1 MNPSLIFEAGRVAAS
16 RGWAAPSVIR
26 LDDLPGLNP
35 TGDPVLVVAS
45 ASTVDVVAAQAVAA
59 LAGVGRDI
67 TLVTDAPLPCSVQQ
81 WLPATSIHVLGSALS
96 RRGERLEGALP
107 IADPEHPQG
116 TDNGPYDPVDSAPGD
131 VPGVPGGDAAAGDGA
146 EDSGWMCHFE
156 SATAV
161 ESLQPA
167 LSGWVAT
174 AWNQYVLQRDLKI
187 MDQGTRD
194 GVSAG
199 AWALD
204 ERLPAAVWFQPT
216 RSVGTGA
223 EFLLIGSTI
232 AVASDPG
239 TPIEVPDSWW
249 QRGFADHVVSW
260 CEQPEASALHNR
272 VFAFGQPVQ
281 PLGPRYQPDECFP
294 DLPGGA
300 ISRVLATEDG
310 QKMLGVPVA
319 GHPRWVDNGP
329 GSRSITFIYKIEA
342 AHQYEQ
348 LESSWS
354 HAIDSLVRIQRLLT
368 HPDSDLDG
376 RRDPVLTAP
385 LEVFLRGSGIS
396 AAGAVAGRLR
406 DALDDPD
413 LPRKAQVMSQ
423 VWVVTNDQ
431 PGGNSSAG
439 PARPG

>member
-1 MNPSLIFEAGRVAAS
+1 MSGRE
-16 RGWAAPSVIR
+16 
-26 LDDLPGLNP
+26 
-35 TGDPVLVVAS
+35 
-45 ASTVDVVAAQAVAA
+45 
-59 LAGVGRDI
+59 
-67 TLVTDAPLPCSVQQ
+67 
-81 WLPATSIHVLGSALS
+81 
-96 RRGERLEGALP
+96 ERLEGALP
-107 IADPEHPQG
+107 IADPGHAKG
-116 TDNGPYDPVDSAPGD
+116 TDNGSHDPVDSAPGD
-131 VPGVPGGDAAAGDGA
+131 VPGVPGSDAAAGDGA

-174 AWNQYVLQRDLKI
+174 AWNQFALQRDLKI
-187 MDQGTRD
+187 MDQGTGD

-204 ERLPAAVWFQPT
+204 ERLPAALWFQPN

-232 AVASDPG
+232 AVASDPE
-239 TPIEVPDSWW
+239 TPIEVSDSWW
-249 QRGFADHVVSW
+249 QRGFADQVVSW

-272 VFAFGQPVQ
+272 VFAFGQPVR

-294 DLPGGA
+294 DLPGVA
-300 ISRVLATEDG
+300 ISRVLIVEDG
-310 QKMLGVPVA
+310 RKMLVVPFA
-319 GHPRWVDNGP
+319 GDPKWVDNGP
-329 GSRSITFIYKIEA
+329 GSRSLTFIYKIEA

-368 HPDSDLDG
+368 HPGSDLDG
-376 RRDPVLTAP
+376 RRDPVLAAP

-396 AAGAVAGRLR
+396 AAGSVAARLR
-406 DALDDPD
+406 DALEDPD

-423 VWVVTNDQ
+423 VWVVTNNEPGWESFRRIGQVGLRSAFRYVHTNPDLLTGEQLGSISYVYRDLCLGLDVDADYPWASFDDILTTVNARSSTPLPRQCTDCGAEASNTDQ
-431 PGGNSSAG
+431 FCGSCGQALEADG
-439 PARPG
+439 RR